1 MSIVIIICHQ
11 VQGLSVIEDLL
22 DDKEDFEDLDK
33 IKDDLGKTL
42 VNQSILF
49 TTEFGGKAAF
59 SRIYKAAAGA

>member
-1 MSIVIIICHQ
+1 MSTVIIICHQ

-49 TTEFGGKAAF
+49 EN
-59 SRIYKAAAGA
+59 